1 MGRLSIVN
9 GSAVCGALLLL
20 PACDK
25 DSASAEDPGV
35 PRSRSQAVEATTGA
49 ATTVAATSKA
59 PVPSAQ
65 KAPKAPRAL
74 CGAELEREGKAL
86 PKKPISRSAAAG
98 LAEPPPDLT
107 VGGGKWTWV
116 NFWAAWCVP
125 CREEIPRLKAWEER
139 LGARLRVEFV
149 SIDDDQRQLE
159 QFLNGQPAGGLRS
172 SFWLKEGKEREDWLL
187 AAAVDPD
194 PELPLHLLVDARGKV
209 RCKVQGAVEDAD
221 FAAVQAIVAR

>member
-1 MGRLSIVN
+1 MGGARALKSFLV
-9 GSAVCGALLLL
+9 GALLL
-20 PACDK
+20 AAGCDK
-25 DSASAEDPGV
+25 DPAAAEDSAV

-49 ATTVAATSKA
+49 TTAVTATKKA
-59 PVPSAQ
+59 PAPSAE
-65 KAPKAPRAL
+65 KTAKPPRAL
-74 CGAELEREGKAL
+74 CSGQLDGEGKAL

-98 LAEPPPDLT
+98 VSEPPPDLT
-107 VGGGKWTWV
+107 LGGGKWTWV

-125 CREEIPRLKAWEER
+125 CREEIPRLKAWEQR

-159 QFLNGQPAGGLRS
+159 QFLNGQPSGGLRA

-221 FAAVQAIVAR
+221 FEAVQALVAR

>member
-1 MGRLSIVN
+1 MLDARSMKASLL
-9 GSAVCGALLLL
+9 GALLL
-20 PACDK
+20 AGGCDK
-25 DSASAEDPGV
+25 DPAGAEAGV

-49 ATTVAATSKA
+49 TTVATATSKPPA
-59 PVPSAQ
+59 PSAE

-74 CGAELEREGKAL
+74 CSGQLDGEGKAL

-98 LAEPPPDLT
+98 VSEPPADLT

-125 CREEIPRLKAWEER
+125 CREEIPRLKAWEQR

-159 QFLNGQPAGGLRS
+159 QFLNGQPSGGLRA

-221 FAAVQAIVAR
+221 FAAVQALVAR

>member
-1 MGRLSIVN
+1 M
-9 GSAVCGALLLL
+9 
-20 PACDK
+20 
-25 DSASAEDPGV
+25 
-35 PRSRSQAVEATTGA
+35 
-49 ATTVAATSKA
+49 
-59 PVPSAQ
+59 
-65 KAPKAPRAL
+65 
-74 CGAELEREGKAL
+74 
-86 PKKPISRSAAAG
+86 
-98 LAEPPPDLT
+98 
-107 VGGGKWTWV
+107 GGGKWTWV

-125 CREEIPRLKAWEER
+125 CREEIPRLKAWEQR

-159 QFLNGQPAGGLRS
+159 QFLNGQPSGGLRA

-221 FAAVQAIVAR
+221 FAAVQALVAR